1 MDEQKKYPE
10 SSAGAYKMV
19 DIPLD
24 DVGDAFYTLKSPV
37 PLDKDDVA
45 ELKDVKGALDHEAHP
60 NLTEA
65 EIKILG
71 TTERKIT
78 ETEGVY
84 VSEDKKLSEILKE
97 KGLNVAEDQVT
108 ALVHSLFEF
117 VEIVAR
123 KTENKFDDALIGFL
137 PQLKEVV
144 LEKVDEIDG
153 KVG

>member
-19 DIPLD
+19 DIPMD
-24 DVGDAFYTLKSPV
+24 EVADVQKGSVVIGPEKIIPV
-37 PLDKDDVA
+37 RIVKDGLFV
-45 ELKDVKGALDHEAHP
+45 
-60 NLTEA
+60 
-65 EIKILG
+65 G